1 MISLNLDKKLEFA
14 DDYFPKSW
22 VFYRL
27 RSSSG
32 VLYTGYCARLS
43 AKMRQFKAQKEEDPL
58 ISELFNKAEYLDYE
72 VADSGLA
79 ALALFKI
86 NLQHEAPE
94 YQFRIHPFSHYV
106 YLALDAYRFPFI
118 SIQETTNDD
127 WQYLGPWRSRFFL
140 VDIIDSLSRIL
151 KLPNCETGTYPCD
164 KLDSGACRGWCMNLV
179 ESPNEPSEDSEI
191 PAAPPTESKSPEHS
205 LEKLDALLKEAFI
218 HPNNGI
224 YEMVQKERDAY
235 FDDLEFAKADLL
247 DDELRLLG
255 KYRDWLNFLF
265 VAKNLE
271 YSDDTYEIRE
281 GQLISAKHKNKE
293 YQFTSDSPP
302 YRENETLALPL
313 NKVDEMKV
321 IYDYIREQSNA
332 R

>member
-1 MISLNLDKKLEFA
+1 MITVNLDKKLDFA
-14 DDYFPKSW
+14 DDIFPKAW

-27 RSSSG
+27 RSDSA

-43 AKMRQFKAQKEEDPL
+43 AKMRQFMAQTQDDPL
-58 ISELFNKAEYLDYE
+58 ISELISKSKYLDYE
-72 VADSGLA
+72 VQDSALA
-79 ALALFKI
+79 ALARYKI

-94 YQFRIHPFSHYV
+94 YQFRIHPFRYYV

-140 VDIIDSLSRIL
+140 VDTIDSLCRIL
-151 KLPNCETGTYPCD
+151 KLPYCETGTYPCY
-164 KLDSGACRGWCMNLV
+164 KLDEGLCRGWCMNLV
-179 ESPNEPSEDSEI
+179 EAPQEPAEDHEAKAAEA
-191 PAAPPTESKSPEHS
+191 PATEHS
-205 LEKLDALLKEAFI
+205 LEKLETLLKETFM

-224 YEMVQKERDAY
+224 YEMVQKEREAY
-235 FDDLEFAKADLL
+235 FEDLEFAKADLL
-247 DDELRLLG
+247 DDELWLLG

-271 YSDDTYEIRE
+271 YSDAIYEIRG
-281 GQLISAKHKNKE
+281 GQLISATYEGKN
-293 YQFTSDSPP
+293 YHFTSDNPP
-302 YRENETLALPL
+302 YRENEALALPL

-321 IYDYIREQSNA
+321 IYDYIREQINA